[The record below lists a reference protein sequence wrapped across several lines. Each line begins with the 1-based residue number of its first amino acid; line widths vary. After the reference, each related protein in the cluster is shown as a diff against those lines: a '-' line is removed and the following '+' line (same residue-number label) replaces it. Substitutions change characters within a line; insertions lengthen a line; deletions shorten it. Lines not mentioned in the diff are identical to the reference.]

1 MKDLLQEHL
10 KKLRA
15 QVGECEASRNSATD
29 EEQRK
34 LFSRLAAH
42 YKVLAVELERVIDG
56 YASPD
61 TFLGRKTYEPFP
73 NEDDE

>member
-1 MKDLLQEHL
+1 MDPLQAHL
-10 KKLRA
+10 EKLRA
-15 QVGECEASRNSATD
+15 QVAECEASRDSARD
-29 EEQRK
+29 EAQRK

-56 YASPD
+56 NASPD

-73 NEDDE
+73 KEDDE

>member
-1 MKDLLQEHL
+1 MDRLQAHL
-10 KKLRA
+10 EKLRA
-15 QVGECEASRNSATD
+15 QIAECEASRDSSTD

-56 YASPD
+56 NASPD

-73 NEDDE
+73 KEDDE